1 MEYSEEIKFVSTR
14 WLSYDLCVNR
24 EFKKYE
30 GLKSYFLS
38 EETRNKRF
46 QRLHEALSNPM
57 LEVYLLFY
65 QSTLSCFTAF
75 KLFLQ
80 REQLLIY
87 LLHES
92 EQRFMKKLASRFI
105 SASVIQTYTPQGKSF
120 SESDISM
127 ANQKPDIDVAVGP
140 LTRNKLK
147 RLLDEGDID
156 QRAFDKFY
164 DGVRGS
170 YGCAYN
176 YRVKWLILNC
186 LFLKNCQS
194 PNFDKRNEM
203 AYSNIE
209 QIIP

>member
-1 MEYSEEIKFVSTR
+1 
-14 WLSYDLCVNR
+14 
-24 EFKKYE
+24 
-30 GLKSYFLS
+30 
-38 EETRNKRF
+38 
-46 QRLHEALSNPM
+46 M

-80 REQLLIY
+80 REQPLIY

-92 EQRFMKKLASRFI
+92 QQRFMKKLASRFI
-105 SASVIQTYTPQGKSF
+105 SASVIQTYTPQGKSS
-120 SESDISM
+120 SEPDISI
-127 ANQKPDIDVAVGP
+127 ANRKPDINITGGP
-140 LTRNKLK
+140 LMRNKLK

-156 QRAFDKFY
+156 QWAVDKFY

-170 YGCAYN
+170 YGCAYS
-176 YRVKWLILNC
+176 YRVKWLILDC
-186 LFLKNCQS
+186 LFLKNCQFA
-194 PNFDKRNEM
+194 NFEKRNEM